1 MSEVG
6 LAVGETA
13 PDVRERLVRPDGRT
27 EETSLSELV
36 AERPV
41 LLNFYT
47 GDFSPDCIS
56 EWCEFRDFDWFATGD
71 AVQVVGASKSGERL
85 HRKFIS
91 QFSLG
96 FPLFADTRL
105 ELAEA
110 FGVRYRAFGVSH
122 RAHRSCF
129 LVDEDL
135 TVRYKWVG
143 EHWLDPTRD
152 TPPVGEIHDAVVRG
166 LGAGEAETFGF

>member
-6 LAVGETA
+6 LAVGETV
-13 PDVRERLVRPDGRT
+13 PDVGGRLVRADG
-27 EETSLSELV
+27 ETTDVTLSALV

-47 GDFSPDCIS
+47 ADFSPDCVS

-71 AVQVVGASKSGERL
+71 SVQVVGASKSGERL

-91 QFSLG
+91 QFDLG

-105 ELAEA
+105 ELADA

-152 TPPVGEIHDAVVRG
+152 TPPVGEIHDAVVRE
-166 LGAGEAETFGF
+166 LGGNDVETFGF

>member
-6 LAVGETA
+6 LAVGETV
-13 PDVRERLVRPDGRT
+13 PDVRERIVRSNG
-27 EETSLSELV
+27 ETADVALSELT

-47 GDFSPDCIS
+47 MDFSPDCVS

-71 AVQVVGASKSGERL
+71 TVQVVGASKSGERL

-105 ELAEA
+105 ALADA
-110 FGVRYRAFGVSH
+110 FDVRYRAFGVSH

-129 LVDEDL
+129 LVDGEMR
-135 TVRYKWVG
+135 VRYKWVG

-152 TPPVGEIHDAVVRG
+152 TPPVGEIHDAVVRE
-166 LGAGEAETFGF
+166 LDADDVETFGF

>member
-6 LAVGETA
+6 IAVGETV
-13 PDVRERLVRPDGRT
+13 PDVRERLVGPDG
-27 EETSLSELV
+27 EAEDVWFSELV
-36 AERPV
+36 AEQPV

-47 GDFSPDCIS
+47 GDFTPDCIA

-71 AVQVVGASKSGERL
+71 IVRVVGASKSGERL

-122 RAHRSCF
+122 RAHRSSF
-129 LVDEDL
+129 LVDEDM

-152 TPPVGEIHDAVVRG
+152 TPPVGEIYDAVVSE
-166 LGAGEAETFGF
+166 LGVGRAQTFGF

>member
-6 LAVGETA
+6 LTVGETV
-13 PDVRERLVRPDGRT
+13 PDVRERIVRPDGAT
-27 EETSLSELV
+27 DVVALSELV

-47 GDFSPDCIS
+47 ADFSPDCVS
-56 EWCEFRDFDWFATGD
+56 EWCEFRDFDWFATGE
-71 AVQVVGASKSGERL
+71 AVQVVGASRSGERL

-91 QFSLG
+91 QFGLG
-96 FPLFADTRL
+96 FPLFADT
-105 ELAEA
+105 ELALADA

-129 LVDEDL
+129 LVDEEL
-135 TVRYKWVG
+135 TVRYKWLG

-152 TPPVGEIHDAVVRG
+152 TPPVGEIHDAVVRE
-166 LGAGEAETFGF
+166 LGAQETETFGF

>member
-6 LAVGETA
+6 LAVGETV
-13 PDVRERLVRPDGRT
+13 PDVRESLVRPDGRT
-27 EETSLSELV
+27 ETTSLSDLV
-36 AERPV
+36 ADGPL

-47 GDFSPDCIS
+47 MDFSPDCVS
-56 EWCEFRDFDWFATGD
+56 EWCAFRDFDWFATGD
-71 AVQVVGASKSGERL
+71 AVRVVGASKSGKRL

-91 QFSLG
+91 QFDLG
-96 FPLFADTRL
+96 FPLFADTDL

-110 FGVRYRAFGVSH
+110 FGVRYRAFAVSN
-122 RAHRSCF
+122 RARRSCF
-129 LVDEDL
+129 LVDEEM

-152 TPPVGEIHDAVVRG
+152 TPPVGEIHEAVVTE
-166 LGAGEAETFGF
+166 LGVDEVETFGF